1 MDKPKIYLDN
11 CCYNRPFDDFTIGK
25 NGLEANA
32 KLFIQAL
39 VKYKS
44 VALYYS
50 FMSLVEN
57 DDSPFEE
64 NKEYILNFM
73 EANATGFVG
82 IKRFDEIETLADE
95 IMKTGVKKKDA
106 THLACAIISGCDYF
120 ITTDKRILKYV
131 TDRIVI
137 VNPIR
142 FVEMWGETE

>member
-1 MDKPKIYLDN
+1 MLKIYLDN

-50 FMSLVEN
+50 FMSLIEN

-64 NKEYILNFM
+64 NKEYIIDYI
-73 EANATGFVG
+73 EINATGFVG
-82 IKRFDEIETLADE
+82 TKRFDEIELLADE
-95 IMKTGVKKKDA
+95 IMKTGIKKKDA
-106 THLACAIISGCDYF
+106 THLACAIIAECDYF
-120 ITTDKRILKYV
+120 ITTDKRVLKYL
-131 TDRIVI
+131 TDKIKI
-137 VNPIR
+137 MNPIG